1 VSSNTGSPGKLPS
14 MMLVERARDIA
25 DNVLFPAALAVD
37 AADRIPPEH
46 LNLLAADGF
55 YGAPVDPD
63 MDFAGLAAVVE
74 ALASGDM
81 ATTLVWIQHLTP
93 VMALLGGESPLADA
107 WLPALVAGERRG
119 GIALAGIRPTNNF
132 LRVRD
137 SGGDFV
143 LDGTVPW
150 VTGWGMIDVVYVAA
164 RDADDVVHFLL
175 MDAPSATVVAAG
187 GDPAAPT
194 VRTETQRLV
203 ALQASNTVN
212 VTFDGHV
219 VPGDRLVSRTPFDD
233 WKSTDSGGSA
243 LNGFL
248 ALGVVRR
255 CVALLRG
262 GPGESDGDALAASAD
277 ECRSAL
283 LGADAAGTPVARAAA
298 SELAWRA
305 AATLTAWQGARSVL
319 RTNQAQRLVREATFT
334 MVFGSRPAI
343 RDALLG
349 RLARSA

>member
-1 VSSNTGSPGKLPS
+1 MT
-14 MMLVERARDIA
+14 LVERARDIA
-25 DNVLFPAALAVD
+25 DNVLFPAALDVD
-37 AADRIPPEH
+37 RADRVPAEH
-46 LNLLAADGF
+46 LDLLAANGF
-55 YGAPVDPD
+55 YGAPADAD
-63 MDFAGLAAVVE
+63 LDFAGLAAIVE

-93 VMALLGGESPLADA
+93 VMALLGETSPLADV

-132 LRVRD
+132 LRVRR

-150 VTGWGMIDVVYVAA
+150 VTGWGMIDIVYVAA

-175 MDAPSATVVAAG
+175 MDAPGGPAG
-187 GDPAAPT
+187 DGDMVPPPT
-194 VRTETQRLV
+194 VRIETQWLV

-212 VTFDGHV
+212 VTFDGHLI
-219 VPGDRLVSRTPFDD
+219 PAERLVSTTPLDE
-233 WKSTDSGGSA
+233 WKSGDSGGST

-255 CVALLRG
+255 CAALLR
-262 GPGESDGDALAASAD
+262 DGSAENDRNSLAASAD
-277 ECRSAL
+277 ACRSAL
-283 LGADAAGTPVARAAA
+283 LAADAAGTPLARAAA

-305 AATLTAWQGARSVL
+305 AATLTTWQGARSVL

-334 MVFGSRPAI
+334 MVFGARPAI

-349 RLARSA
+349 RLARPL

>member
-1 VSSNTGSPGKLPS
+1 MT
-14 MMLVERARDIA
+14 LVERARDIA

-37 AADRIPPEH
+37 AADRVPPEH
-46 LNLLAADGF
+46 LNLLAAEGF
-55 YGAPVDPD
+55 YGAAADPD
-63 MDFAGLAAVVE
+63 LDFAGIAAIVE

-93 VMALLGGESPLADA
+93 VMVLLSRESPLTDA
-107 WLPALVAGERRG
+107 WLPALVAGQRRG
-119 GIALAGIRPTNNF
+119 GIALAGVRPTSNY

-137 SGGDFV
+137 SGSDFV

-175 MDAPSATVVAAG
+175 MDAPSVAVAPAAAG
-187 GDPAAPT
+187 GDSAAPT

-212 VTFDGHV
+212 VTFDGHM
-219 VPGDRLVSRTPFDD
+219 VPRDRLVSRTPFGE
-233 WKSTDSGGSA
+233 WRSSDSGGSA

-255 CVALLRG
+255 CVALLRD
-262 GPGESDGDALAASAD
+262 GPGQGDSDALAASAD
-277 ECRSAL
+277 DCRSAL
-283 LGADAAGTPVARAAA
+283 LAADAAGTPAARAAA

-349 RLARSA
+349 RLSRSA

>member
-1 VSSNTGSPGKLPS
+1 MT
-14 MMLVERARDIA
+14 LVERARDIA
-25 DNVLFPAALAVD
+25 DNVLFPAALEVD
-37 AADRIPPEH
+37 GTDQIPAKH
-46 LNLLAADGF
+46 LDLLAAEGF
-55 YGAPVDPD
+55 YGAPADAD
-63 MDFAGLAAVVE
+63 LDFAGLAAIVE

-93 VMALLGGESPLADA
+93 VMALLSETSPLADA

-132 LRVRD
+132 LRVRR

-150 VTGWGMIDVVYVAA
+150 VTGWGMIDILYVAA
-164 RDADDVVHFLL
+164 RDTDDVVHFLL
-175 MDAPSATVVAAG
+175 MDAPG
-187 GDPAAPT
+187 APT
-194 VRTETQRLV
+194 DGDTVAPTLRTETQQLV

-219 VPGDRLVSRTPFDD
+219 VPAGRLVSTTPFDE
-233 WKSTDSGGSA
+233 WKSGDSGGSA

-255 CVALLRG
+255 CVALLRD
-262 GPGESDGDALAASAD
+262 GPGDRDAAALATSAD
-277 ECRSAL
+277 TCRSAL
-283 LGADAAGTPVARAAA
+283 LAADAAGTPAARAAA

-305 AATLTAWQGARSVL
+305 AATLATWQGARSVL

-334 MVFGSRPAI
+334 MVFGARPAI

-349 RLARSA
+349 RLARSG